1 MTQNA
6 TDRLKSDI
14 KDAIWKFIED
24 RDKHGG
30 IMLPNNVIIQN
41 IFDEAMRETD
51 LLPKNQKP
59 TEIAETDKGI
69 LYYKES
75 DGQRARRLL
84 KNKLGTWKGK
94 QLHEMTDDECYEAL
108 RFIQD
113 MTGIYYI

>member
-59 TEIAETDKGI
+59 TEIAETSAGI

-75 DGQRARRLL
+75 DGQRARRVLTGR
-84 KNKLGTWKGK
+84 LGMWRGK
-94 QLHEMTDDECYEAL
+94 TLDEMTDDECYECL
-108 RFIQD
+108 RFVQEK
-113 MTGIYYI
+113 TGVYYI